1 MDVANCIFF
10 TDVFEKSVTD
20 VLESADMAGADVSV
34 RDGCMAYRIV
44 CTVFRQAVGFLT
56 RTEVKTAATCGKE
69 VKCKGVDGEGCQFG
83 LWTTVGHSVCVP
95 CSSAPV
101 VNDVAEQVR
110 EGRHGLEW
118 SSSNARCRRML

>member
-20 VLESADMAGADVSV
+20 VLESADMAGAEVSV

-44 CTVFRQAVGFLT
+44 CTVFLQAVGFLT
-56 RTEVKTAATCGKE
+56 PTEFKMAATC
-69 VKCKGVDGEGCQFG
+69 VACC
-83 LWTTVGHSVCVP
+83 
-95 CSSAPV
+95 SAPV